1 MDELFKNI
9 NDAEKN
15 ILLQSLEAN
24 IMNFKKNNIILSS
37 IKDQNF
43 ICILVYGHLQI
54 IKNDYNGN
62 KTIIEDLYENDLF
75 GTMISSITTN
85 LECDFYTKEDRKIL
99 LIDFDDVINNKSS
112 LPCFNQFL
120 KNMLLIISNKILVPV
135 I

>member
-37 IKDQNF
+37 IKEQNF

-54 IKNDYNGN
+54 NYYIHGA
-62 KTIIEDLYENDLF
+62 L
-75 GTMISSITTN
+75 IS
-85 LECDFYTKEDRKIL
+85 YY
-99 LIDFDDVINNKSS
+99 
-112 LPCFNQFL
+112 
-120 KNMLLIISNKILVPV
+120 
-135 I
+135 